1 MTLSII
7 NRPPGP
13 RGNPLT
19 GNLLE
24 FRRDPLGFLTMCARN
39 YGPIVRLR
47 FARITA
53 YLINEPDYIKDV
65 LVTNHHNFIKAKSL
79 RAHKR
84 VFGNGLL
91 TSEGDSWMSQ
101 RRLAQPA
108 FHRKRIAAYGDIM
121 VSYTEQMLARW
132 REGGIRDIHEDMKG
146 LTLAIVGKTLFNAD
160 VTGEA
165 KNLGAALKAVMEQHE
180 ARRGLSRFIP
190 EAIPTPANL
199 RYQRAVMHL
208 DEIIYSI
215 IRDRR
220 AIGEDPGD
228 LLSMLLHARDE
239 DGSQMTDKQLRD
251 ETMTLLIGGYDTP
264 ALALSWLLY
273 LLSNHPQVENRLL
286 DELETVLC
294 RRAPNVDALP
304 KLSYTEMVIKEGMRL
319 YPPAWIIGREALQ
332 DCNIGGYHVP
342 SGTQLIMSQW
352 VTHRDPRYF
361 SNPEEFIPD
370 RWADDLVKR
379 LPEYSYF
386 PFGGGPRT
394 CIGNSFAMME
404 TVLVVATIAQK
415 FRLRLAP
422 GFSVIPWPSMTLRPK
437 NGIKMVP
444 TAR

>member
-132 REGGIRDIHEDMKG
+132 REGGIRDIHEDMND
-146 LTLAIVGKTLFNAD
+146 LALAIVGKTLFNAD
-160 VTGEA
+160 VSGEA
-165 KNLGAALKAVMEQHE
+165 NALGTAPKTVIKQFAS
-180 ARRGLSRFIP
+180 RRGLSGLIP
-190 EAIPTPANL
+190 EAMPTPANL
-199 RYQRAVMHL
+199 RYKRAVRNL
-208 DEIIYSI
+208 DKIIYRL

-251 ETMTLLIGGYDTP
+251 ETMTLLIAGHDTT
-264 ALALSWLLY
+264 ALALSWVLY
-273 LLSNHPQVENRLL
+273 LLSQHPQVENRLL
-286 DELETVLC
+286 EELETVLGT
-294 RRAPNVDALP
+294 RAPNLDDLP
-304 KLSYTEMVIKEGMRL
+304 KLSYTEMVIKEAMRL
-319 YPPAWIIGREALQ
+319 YPPAWMISREALE

-352 VTHRDPRYF
+352 VTHRDPRF
-361 SNPEEFIPD
+361 FPNPEEFIPD
-370 RWADDLVKR
+370 RWADDLVKQ
-379 LPEYSYF
+379 LPVYAYF
-386 PFGGGPRT
+386 PFGGGPRI
-394 CIGNSFAMME
+394 CIGNTLAMME
-404 TVLVVATIAQK
+404 TVLILATIVQK
-415 FRLRLAP
+415 FRLTLVP
-422 GFSVIPWPSMTLRPK
+422 GFSVIPWTSLTLRPK
-437 NGIKMVP
+437 GGIKMVP
-444 TAR
+444 TRR